1 MKKVVVLLFLVLGII
16 NVSHAQEQQI
26 EVTGIVTDANKEPL
40 IGANII
46 VKNMPGFG
54 VMTDMEGHYK
64 IKVPEFSTLNSYQF
78 NGLI

>member
-54 VMTDMEGHYK
+54 VMTDMYSTPAYT
-64 IKVPEFSTLNSYQF
+64 VPTRLP
-78 NGLI
+78 

>member
-16 NVSHAQEQQI
+16 NVSYAQEQQI

-40 IGANII
+40 IGANIV

-64 IKVPEFSTLNSYQF
+64 SP
-78 NGLI
+78 

>member
-1 MKKVVVLLFLVLGII
+1 MGII
-16 NVSHAQEQQI
+16 NVSYAQEQQI

-40 IGANII
+40 IGANIV

-64 IKVPEFSTLNSYQF
+64 IKSP
-78 NGLI
+78 